1 MSTQLALDLPPLV
14 APLVPKHATIGERFA
29 AFHEANP
36 HVADALETL
45 ARQWFARRQKVGM
58 KALVEQ
64 LRWQSGIQTEGDEYR
79 INNDFTAMYSR
90 LLITRNPEWAD
101 RIETR
106 TLRTA

>member
-14 APLVPKHATIGERFA
+14 TPLVPKSATITERFE

-36 HVADALETL
+36 HVADALESL
-45 ARQWFARRQKVGM
+45 ARTWFQRRQKTGM

-64 LRWQSGIQTEGDEYR
+64 LRWQSGISTDGDEYR
-79 INNDFTAMYSR
+79 INNNFTALYAR
-90 LLITRNPEWAD
+90 LLIERNPDWAD

-106 TLRTA
+106 IRRTA